1 MNQHGMF
8 RLDSVGYGDMD
19 GDMDRGMGIINPL
32 KSWDLYCIPSGKH
45 TTNYGKLPFLM
56 GKSTISMAIFNSYVS
71 HYQRVPMM
79 FGFPNSHCVLDDH
92 ESQKLS
98 FWPLTMPHMGLQ
110 IGDPIP
116 SSGWNMLKC
125 LTRILPT
132 KWYGMTILGMYTIFR
147 HVHFCQW

>member
-1 MNQHGMF
+1 MDTFKDFETRHGTGKHQVHIEPSISWIKLDMEKPSISWMNQHGMF

-98 FWPLTMPHMGLQ
+98 F
-110 IGDPIP
+110 
-116 SSGWNMLKC
+116 
-125 LTRILPT
+125 
-132 KWYGMTILGMYTIFR
+132 
-147 HVHFCQW
+147 